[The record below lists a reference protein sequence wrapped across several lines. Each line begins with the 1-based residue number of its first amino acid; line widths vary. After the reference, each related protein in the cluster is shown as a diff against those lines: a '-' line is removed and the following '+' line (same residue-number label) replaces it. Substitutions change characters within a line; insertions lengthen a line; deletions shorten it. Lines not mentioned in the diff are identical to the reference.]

1 MRLSTDLR
9 VNLLSKQLLTND
21 GICWFA
27 EFFFKGVL
35 SAYQNMI
42 IRVLMEARLAKAF
55 VKQWVEVGFFN
66 LNHVSMHLLLSLSNA
81 EARTSIKITDF

>member
-1 MRLSTDLR
+1 MMGF
-9 VNLLSKQLLTND
+9 VGLLN
-21 GICWFA
+21 
-27 EFFFKGVL
+27 FFFQGVL

-42 IRVLMEARLAKAF
+42 IRVLMQAHLAKAF
-55 VKQWVEVGFFN
+55 VKQWVEAGFFN